1 MKHHPPPLSAPAAL
15 VLGLALSL
23 AACVGPP
30 PAPFDFDLRFAPVQK
45 LHPGD
50 TVRIAF
56 PATPGLDSTQQ
67 IRRDGNL
74 NLPEIGEIKAAD
86 RTPAELQKA
95 LRQAYS
101 SQLLSSDV
109 NVTVVTAP
117 FTIFVSGAVQR
128 PGKISPD
135 RTITVLEAVM
145 EAGGF
150 DQAKANPRAVIVIR
164 TDAQQTRRVTLDL
177 QAVLDGREPQPF
189 YLESYDIVYVPERF
203 SWF

>member
-1 MKHHPPPLSAPAAL
+1 MKHQTIPQSTLAILA
-15 VLGLALSL
+15 LGLALCL

-30 PAPFDFDLRFAPVQK
+30 PPPFDFALRFAPVQR

-50 TVRIAF
+50 TVRITF
-56 PATPGLDSTQQ
+56 PAMPDLDSTQQ

-74 NLPEIGEIKAAD
+74 NLPEIGEVKAAE
-86 RTPAELQKA
+86 RTPADLQAA

-101 SQLLSSDV
+101 SQLLSSQV

-117 FTIFVSGAVQR
+117 FTVFVSGAVQR
-128 PGKISPD
+128 PGKVSPD
-135 RTITVLEAVM
+135 RAITVLEAVM

-150 DQAKANPRAVIVIR
+150 DQTKANPRAVVVIR
-164 TDAQQTRRVTLDL
+164 TDDNQTRRMTLDL
-177 QAVLDGREPQPF
+177 QAVLDGREPKPF